1 MQPHSPTLS
10 ARKNTFGRVQTD
22 DSGMSYTY
30 EAPYRLA
37 PYAGS
42 LKRKD
47 RILFPSQSLKG
58 LNYLL
63 IIVYLSRRNVNR
75 RSNRQRTFS
84 DRADRFSLAA
94 VIFFGFIADR
104 ALFTRATGPSI

>member
-42 LKRKD
+42 LKRKNH
-47 RILFPSQSLKG
+47 ILFPSQSLKG

-63 IIVYLSRRNVNR
+63 ILYTFRGACQPPKK
-75 RSNRQRTFS
+75 RQRTFS
-84 DRADRFSLAA
+84 DRTDRFSLAA